1 MSDHYTLV
9 LLRHGESTWNLANI
23 FTGWTDVP
31 LTDKGRS
38 EAADAGS
45 TMSQEGIVFDVVYTS
60 YLRRAIDT
68 AALSLDAMDLAW
80 LPVERHWRLN
90 ERHYG
95 TLQGLNKKET
105 ADEFGLEQVQVWRRS
120 YSTPPPALELSDL
133 RHPIHDARYASLV
146 PEQLPGT
153 ECLADVVVRM
163 LPYWYD
169 VIVPSLRRKNRILV
183 AGHGNSLRALVKHL
197 DKVSDDE
204 IPNLNIPTGI
214 PLRYELNQDLEVVSR
229 GYLGDPGAAV
239 AAAARVAAQAG

>member
-38 EAADAGS
+38 EASDAGS
-45 TMSQEGIVFDVVYTS
+45 TMSQEGLEFDVVYTS
-60 YLRRAIDT
+60 YLRRAINT

-133 RHPIHDARYASLV
+133 RHPTHDARYASLA
-146 PEQLPGT
+146 PEQLPAT

-183 AGHGNSLRALVKHL
+183 AAHGNSLRALVKHL

-204 IPNLNIPTGI
+204 IPDLNIPTGI